1 MNIPEGTDL
10 QDLSIKALMKVIEGA
25 KKHIEDLEKKL
36 KQKDERIKLLC
47 EDWTDDETRI
57 EEMLEPIIGRE
68 FIDGNIYCSPGT
80 VGCVEELVKKYNHTV
95 ERCEEFA
102 SKLYKTRGEKNELRE
117 ELKKL
122 KELHTLNF
130 MSDMLPMEKLQ
141 KQRDELKERVKM
153 LEDIIAK
160 HTSIPKAVI
169 PMLTTEFP
177 EIVQSEITGVIEKPK
192 SGCWHSVV
200 NIRVRENGEREII
213 CNNCNEVV
221 EVIAPLFPD
230 KDENL

>member
-10 QDLSIKALMKVIEGA
+10 QDLSIKALMKIIEGA

-36 KQKDERIKLLC
+36 KEKDERIKLLC
-47 EDWTDDETRI
+47 EDWTDDENMI

-80 VGCVEELVKKYNHTV
+80 VGCVEELVKKYN
-95 ERCEEFA
+95 
-102 SKLYKTRGEKNELRE
+102 N
-117 ELKKL
+117 L

-169 PMLTTEFP
+169 PMLREFP
-177 EIVQSEITGVIEKPK
+177 EIVQSEITGVLEKPK
-192 SGCWHSVV
+192 SGCWHSIV

-221 EVIAPLFPD
+221 EVITPLFPD
-230 KDENL
+230 KDANL

>member
-10 QDLSIKALMKVIEGA
+10 QDLSIKALMKIIEGA

-36 KQKDERIKLLC
+36 KEKDERIKLLC

-80 VGCVEELVKKYNHTV
+80 VGCVEELVKKYNEQKNTL
-95 ERCEEFA
+95 EYFKNLADQFAEEIEEGMA
-102 SKLYKTRGEKNELRE
+102 KNE
-117 ELKKL
+117 KL
-122 KELHTLNF
+122 VN
-130 MSDMLPMEKLQ
+130 
-141 KQRDELKERVKM
+141 
-153 LEDIIAK
+153 I
-160 HTSIPKAVI
+160 
-169 PMLTTEFP
+169 
-177 EIVQSEITGVIEKPK
+177 VIEERSKK
-192 SGCWHSVV
+192 GCWHSIV
-200 NIRVRENGEREII
+200 NIRVKDNGEREII

-230 KDENL
+230 KDENI